1 MKSKKLVLVLL
12 TGCIIL
18 VSGCSRIEESKD
30 VSKTEQEQQTDSQ
43 QDAEEDDKTN
53 QDNSEQADSDSISF
67 HTYS

>member
-1 MKSKKLVLVLL
+1 MRRKKLVGALL
-12 TGCIIL
+12 TAGIIFA
-18 VSGCSRIEESKD
+18 SGCSRIEESKD

-43 QDAEEDDKTN
+43 QGAEEDDKTN